1 VPATLRSLRIRN
13 LALVE
18 QLDWELA
25 AGFNVV
31 TGETGAGK
39 SIIIGALKMILG
51 ERADKSVIRTGEEQC
66 SVEAL
71 FHLQDVDRIN
81 ALLAEE
87 GVDPCEE
94 GELLIRRLLSVSG
107 ANRQFINGCQTT
119 LGFLKDVGDGL
130 VDLHG
135 PHDHQSLLSK
145 EYQLRLVDAFAGK
158 ESLFRSYPDVFG
170 RWQQTRKELDEFE
183 VETGLSNLDL
193 WRHQLTEIRGAGI
206 RVGERSELESQY
218 SVAANGRRILELTG
232 AGIALLSESE
242 NALLT
247 QLGELARLLRELEKM
262 DGKTHEFVED
272 HERATVELEELERS
286 LVSYQQRVDLDPAAL
301 QMMEERLN
309 LLERLRRKY
318 GRDEAGL
325 LEVAGELETKLSRA
339 EHRESILEELRLGA
353 DRLRQQVWSIG
364 QQLTGIR
371 HTGATELAKSIRVHL
386 QDLGFAQASFDIV
399 WETLPEPNRTG
410 FDQVEFLF
418 SPNPGEPLRPLRAIA
433 SSGEI
438 SRVMLAIK
446 TALAQQD
453 LIGLL
458 VFDEIDANVG
468 GEIASSVGKKM
479 QTLGENRQVVAIT
492 HMPQV
497 AAGARTHFFVNKKVI
512 DGRTRTS
519 LQEVRG
525 DERLHELARMLG
537 GRTSSALEHART
549 LLRGAEIT
557 AP

>member
-1 VPATLRSLRIRN
+1 M
-13 LALVE
+13 VE

-87 GVDPCEE
+87 GVDPCED
-94 GELLIRRLLSVSG
+94 GELLIRRVLSVSG

-145 EYQLRLVDAFAGK
+145 EYQLRLVDAFAGN
-158 ESLFRSYPDVFG
+158 ESLFRTYPDVFG

-183 VETGLSNLDL
+183 AETAVSNLDL
-193 WRHQLTEIRGAGI
+193 WRHQLTEIRSAGI

-218 SVAANGRRILELTG
+218 SIAANGRRILELTG
-232 AGIALLSESE
+232 AGISLLSESE

-247 QLGELARLLRELEKM
+247 QLGELARLLRELEKI
-262 DGKTHEFVED
+262 DGQTHEFVEA

-286 LVSYQQRVDLDPAAL
+286 LVSYQQRVDLDPGAL

-309 LLERLRRKY
+309 LLERLSRKY
-318 GRDEAGL
+318 ARDEAGL
-325 LEVAGELETKLSRA
+325 LELAAELETKLSRA
-339 EHRESILEELRLGA
+339 EHRESILEKLRLDA
-353 DRLRQQVWSIG
+353 DSLKQQVWSCA
-364 QQLTGIR
+364 QQLTQVR
-371 HTGATELAKSIRVHL
+371 HAGAVELAESIRRHL

-399 WETLPEPNRTG
+399 WEILNEPNRTG

-418 SPNPGEPLRPLRAIA
+418 SPNPGEPLKPLRAIA

-468 GEIASSVGKKM
+468 GEIASAVGKKM

-497 AAGARTHFFVNKKVI
+497 AAGARTHYFVSKEVI
-512 DGRTRTS
+512 DGRTRSS
-519 LQEVRG
+519 LEEVQG

-549 LLRGAEIT
+549 LLRGSEK
-557 AP
+557 

>member
-81 ALLAEE
+81 ALLAAE
-87 GVDPCEE
+87 GVDPCED
-94 GELLIRRLLSVSG
+94 GELLIRRVLSVSG
-107 ANRQFINGCQTT
+107 TNRQFINGCQTT

-145 EYQLRLVDAFAGK
+145 EYQLRLVDAFAGN

-183 VETGLSNLDL
+183 AETVGSNLDL

-206 RVGERSELESQY
+206 RVDERAELESQY
-218 SVAANGRRILELTG
+218 SIAANGRRILELTG

-247 QLGELARLLRELEKM
+247 QLGELARLLRELEKI
-262 DGKTHEFVED
+262 DGQTHEFVED

-309 LLERLRRKY
+309 LLERLSRKY
-318 GRDEAGL
+318 GRDEGGL
-325 LEVAGELETKLSRA
+325 LELTGELETKLSRA
-339 EHRESILEELRLGA
+339 EHRESTLEKLRLDA
-353 DRLRQQVWSIG
+353 DTLQQQVRSIAK
-364 QQLTGIR
+364 QLTRIR
-371 HTGATELAKSIRVHL
+371 HTGAVELAESIRRHL

-399 WETLPEPNRTG
+399 WETLSEPNRTG

-418 SPNPGEPLRPLRAIA
+418 SPNPGEPLKPLRAIA

-468 GEIASSVGKKM
+468 GEIASAVGKKM

-497 AAGARTHFFVNKKVI
+497 AAGARTHFFVSKEVI

-519 LQEVRG
+519 LQEVQG
-525 DERLHELARMLG
+525 DDRLHELARMLG

-549 LLRGAEIT
+549 LLRTGREK
-557 AP
+557 

>member
-1 VPATLRSLRIRN
+1 MPATLRSLRIRN

-81 ALLAEE
+81 ALLAAE
-87 GVDPCEE
+87 GVDPCED
-94 GELLIRRLLSVSG
+94 GELLIRRVLSVSG
-107 ANRQFINGCQTT
+107 TNRQFINGCQTT

-145 EYQLRLVDAFAGK
+145 EYQLRLVDAFAGN

-183 VETGLSNLDL
+183 AETAGSNLDL
-193 WRHQLTEIRGAGI
+193 WRHQLIEIRGAGI
-206 RVGERSELESQY
+206 RVGERAELESQY
-218 SVAANGRRILELTG
+218 SIAANGRRILELTG

-247 QLGELARLLRELEKM
+247 QLGELARLLRELEKI
-262 DGKTHEFVED
+262 DGQTHEFVED

-309 LLERLRRKY
+309 LLERLSRKY
-318 GRDEAGL
+318 GRDEGGL
-325 LEVAGELETKLSRA
+325 LELTGELETKLSRA
-339 EHRESILEELRLGA
+339 EHRESTLEKLRLDA
-353 DRLRQQVWSIG
+353 DTLQQQVRSIAK
-364 QQLTGIR
+364 QLTRIR
-371 HTGATELAKSIRVHL
+371 HTGAVELAESIRRHL

-399 WETLPEPNRTG
+399 WETLSEPNRTG

-418 SPNPGEPLRPLRAIA
+418 SPNPGEPLKPLRAIA

-468 GEIASSVGKKM
+468 GEIASAVGKKM

-497 AAGARTHFFVNKKVI
+497 AAGARTHFFVSKEVI

-519 LQEVRG
+519 LQEVQG

-549 LLRGAEIT
+549 LLRTGREK
-557 AP
+557 

>member
-1 VPATLRSLRIRN
+1 

-25 AGFNVV
+25 DGFNVV

-51 ERADKSVIRTGEEQC
+51 ERADKSIIRTGEEQC

-71 FHLQDVDRIN
+71 FKLQDIDRIN
-81 ALLAEE
+81 ALLADQ
-87 GVDPCEE
+87 GVDPCED
-94 GELLIRRLLSVSG
+94 GELLIRRVLTLSG

-119 LGFLKDVGDGL
+119 LGSLKEVGDGL

-145 EYQLRLVDAFAGK
+145 EYQLRLVDAFAGN
-158 ESLFRSYPDVFG
+158 EDLIRSYPDAFEN
-170 RWQQTRKELDEFE
+170 WQQTRKELEEFE
-183 VETGLSNLDL
+183 AETALSNLDL
-193 WRHQLTEIRGAGI
+193 WRHQVTEIRGAEI
-206 RVGERSELESQY
+206 RVGERAELESQY

-232 AGIALLSESE
+232 ASVALLSESE
-242 NALLT
+242 TALLT
-247 QLGELARLLRELEKM
+247 QLGELARLLRELEKI
-262 DGKTHEFVED
+262 DVQTRQFVED

-286 LVSYQQRVDLDPAAL
+286 LISYQQRVDLDPAAL

-309 LLERLRRKY
+309 LLERLSRKY

-325 LEVAGELETKLSRA
+325 LEVASELETKLGRV
-339 EHRESILEELRLGA
+339 EHRESILEKLRVDA
-353 DRLRQQVWSIG
+353 DSFRQKVWSIG
-364 QQLTGIR
+364 QKLTRIR
-371 HTGATELAKSIRVHL
+371 HSGGVELAKSIRDHL

-399 WETLPEPNRTG
+399 WEPLTEPNRTG

-418 SPNPGEPLRPLRAIA
+418 SPNPGEPLKPLRAIA

-468 GEIASSVGKKM
+468 GEIAASVGKKM

-497 AAGARTHFFVNKKVI
+497 AAGARTHFFVSKEVV

-525 DERLHELARMLG
+525 EERLQELARMLG

-549 LLRGAEIT
+549 LLRG
-557 AP
+557 PGKG

>member
-1 VPATLRSLRIRN
+1 
-13 LALVE
+13 VE

-39 SIIIGALKMILG
+39 SIIIGGLKMILG

-71 FHLQDVDRIN
+71 FHLEDVDRIN
-81 ALLAEE
+81 TLLADE
-87 GVDPCEE
+87 GVDPCED
-94 GELLIRRLLSVSG
+94 GELLIRRVLSVSG
-107 ANRQFINGCQTT
+107 TNRQFINGCQTT

-145 EYQLRLVDAFAGK
+145 EYQLRLVDAFAGN
-158 ESLFRSYPDVFG
+158 ETLFRSYPDVFG

-183 VETGLSNLDL
+183 AETVGSNLDL
-193 WRHQLTEIRGAGI
+193 RRHQLTEIRSAGI

-247 QLGELARLLRELEKM
+247 QLGELARLLRELEKI
-262 DGKTHEFVED
+262 DGQTHEFVED

-286 LVSYQQRVDLDPAAL
+286 LVSYQQRVDLDPGAL

-309 LLERLRRKY
+309 LLERLSRKY

-325 LEVAGELETKLSRA
+325 LELAAELETKLGRA
-339 EHRESILEELRLGA
+339 EHRESILEKLRLDA
-353 DRLRQQVWSIG
+353 ESLKQQVWSVA
-364 QQLTGIR
+364 QQLTRIR
-371 HTGATELAKSIRVHL
+371 HAGAVELAESIRSHL

-399 WETLPEPNRTG
+399 WENLNEPNRTG

-418 SPNPGEPLRPLRAIA
+418 SPNPGEPLKPLRAIA

-468 GEIASSVGKKM
+468 GEIASAVGKKM
-479 QTLGENRQVVAIT
+479 QTLGKNRQVVAIT

-497 AAGARTHFFVNKKVI
+497 AAGARTHFFVSKEVI

-519 LQEVRG
+519 LQEVQG
-525 DERLHELARMLG
+525 DVRLHELARMLG

-549 LLRGAEIT
+549 LLRGGSET
-557 AP
+557 

>member
-1 VPATLRSLRIRN
+1 M
-13 LALVE
+13 E
-18 QLDWELA
+18 QLEWELA

-39 SIIIGALKMILG
+39 SIIIGALKMVLG

-71 FHLQDVDRIN
+71 FQLEDADRIN
-81 ALLAEE
+81 ALLTEQ
-87 GVDPCEE
+87 GVDPCED
-94 GELLIRRLLSVSG
+94 GELLIRRVVAVSG

-145 EYQLRLVDAFAGK
+145 EYQLRLVDAFGGH
-158 ESLFRSYPDVFG
+158 ENVFRSYPDTFG

-183 VETGLSNLDL
+183 AETALSNLDL
-193 WRHQLTEIRGAGI
+193 WRHQVSEIRGAGI
-206 RVGERSELESQY
+206 RIGERAELEAQY

-232 AGIALLSESE
+232 AGLGLLSESE
-242 NALLT
+242 SALLT
-247 QLGELARLLRELEKM
+247 QLGELARLLRELEKI
-262 DGKTHEFVED
+262 DGHAHEFVEA

-286 LVSYQQRVDLDPAAL
+286 LVSYQQRVDLDPGAL

-309 LLERLRRKY
+309 LLERLERKY

-325 LEVAGELETKLSRA
+325 LELAEELETKLSRA
-339 EHRESILEELRLGA
+339 EHRESILDKLRLEVDA
-353 DRLRQQVWSIG
+353 LRQKVWSIG
-364 QQLTGIR
+364 DQLTRIR
-371 HTGATELAKSIRVHL
+371 HASSAQLAKSIRAHL

-399 WETLPEPNRTG
+399 WEIAAEPNRTG

-418 SPNPGEPLRPLRAIA
+418 SPNPGEPLKPLRAIA

-468 GEIASSVGKKM
+468 GEIAAAVGKKM

-497 AAGARTHFFVNKKVI
+497 AAGARTHFFVSKEVT

-525 DERLHELARMLG
+525 DERLQELARMLG
-537 GRTSSALEHART
+537 GRTASALEHART
-549 LLRGAEIT
+549 LLRGQG
-557 AP
+557 

>member
-51 ERADKSVIRTGEEQC
+51 ERADKSVIRTGEDQC

-71 FHLQDVDRIN
+71 FHLQDADRIN
-81 ALLAEE
+81 ALLAEQ

-94 GELLIRRLLSVSG
+94 RELLIRRVLSVG
-107 ANRQFINGCQTT
+107 GTNRQFINGCQTT

-145 EYQLRLVDAFAGK
+145 EYQLRLVDAFAGNGD
-158 ESLFRSYPDVFG
+158 LFRSYSDVFG
-170 RWQQTRKELDEFE
+170 RWQQTRRDLDEFE
-183 VETGLSNLDL
+183 AETALSNLDL
-193 WRHQLTEIRGAGI
+193 WRHQLAEIQGAGI
-206 RVGERSELESQY
+206 RVGERAELESQY
-218 SVAANGRRILELTG
+218 SIAANGRRILELTG

-247 QLGELARLLRELEKM
+247 QLGELARFLRELEKI
-262 DGKTHEFVED
+262 DGQTHEFVED

-309 LLERLRRKY
+309 LLERLSRKY

-325 LEVAGELETKLSRA
+325 LELAGELETKLSRV
-339 EHRESILEELRLGA
+339 EHRESTLEKLRLDVA
-353 DRLRQQVWSIG
+353 SLQKEAWSIA
-364 QQLTGIR
+364 QQLTRIR
-371 HTGATELAKSIRVHL
+371 HAGGTELGQSIRAHL
-386 QDLGFAQASFDIV
+386 EDLGFAQASFDIV
-399 WETLPEPNRTG
+399 WETLATPNRTG

-418 SPNPGEPLRPLRAIA
+418 SPNPGEPLKPLRAIA

-468 GEIASSVGKKM
+468 GEIAAAVGKKM

-497 AAGARTHFFVNKKVI
+497 AAGAGTHFFVSKEVI

-519 LQEVRG
+519 LEEVRG
-525 DERLHELARMLG
+525 EERLHELARMLG
-537 GRTSSALEHART
+537 GRSSSALEHART
-549 LLRGAEIT
+549 LLRGA
-557 AP
+557 

>member
-25 AGFNVV
+25 TGFNVV

-39 SIIIGALKMILG
+39 SIIIGGLKMILG

-87 GVDPCEE
+87 GVDPCED
-94 GELLIRRLLSVSG
+94 GQLLIRRVLSVSG
-107 ANRQFINGCQTT
+107 TNRQFINGCQTT

-145 EYQLRLVDAFAGK
+145 EYQLRLVDAFAGN
-158 ESLFRSYPDVFG
+158 ENLFLSYPDVFG

-183 VETGLSNLDL
+183 TETGLSNLDL
-193 WRHQLTEIRGAGI
+193 WRHQLTEICGAGI

-247 QLGELARLLRELEKM
+247 QLGELARLLRELEKI

-301 QMMEERLN
+301 QIMEERLN
-309 LLERLRRKY
+309 VLERLSRKY
-318 GRDEAGL
+318 GRDEAAL
-325 LEVAGELETKLSRA
+325 LELAGELETKLSRA
-339 EHRESILEELRLGA
+339 EHRESILEELRLDA

-371 HTGATELAKSIRVHL
+371 HTGATELAKTIREHL

-399 WETLPEPNRTG
+399 WETLSEPNRTG

-418 SPNPGEPLRPLRAIA
+418 SPNPGEPLKPLRAIA

-468 GEIASSVGKKM
+468 GEIASAVGKKM

-497 AAGARTHFFVNKKVI
+497 AAGAPTHFFVNKEVI

-525 DERLHELARMLG
+525 DQRLHELARMLG

-549 LLRGAEIT
+549 LLRGGEK
-557 AP
+557 

>member
-1 VPATLRSLRIRN
+1 MPATLRSLRIRN

-51 ERADKSVIRTGEEQC
+51 ERADKSIIRTGEEQC

-71 FHLQDVDRIN
+71 FHLQDIDRIN

-87 GVDPCEE
+87 GVDGCED
-94 GELLIRRLLSVSG
+94 GELLIRRVLSISG
-107 ANRQFINGCQTT
+107 TNRQFINGCQTT

-145 EYQLRLVDAFAGK
+145 EYQLRLVDAFAGN
-158 ESLFRSYPDVFG
+158 EDLFRSYPDVFG

-183 VETGLSNLDL
+183 AETALSNIDL

-206 RVGERSELESQY
+206 RLGERSELESQY

-247 QLGELARLLRELEKM
+247 QLGELARLLRELEKI

-309 LLERLRRKY
+309 LLERLDRKY

-325 LEVAGELETKLSRA
+325 LELAGELETKLSRA
-339 EHRESILEELRLGA
+339 EHRESILEELRRDADKLG
-353 DRLRQQVWSIG
+353 QQVSSIG
-364 QQLTGIR
+364 HQLTGIR
-371 HTGATELAKSIRVHL
+371 HTGATKLAKSIRGHL

-418 SPNPGEPLRPLRAIA
+418 SPNPGEPLKPLRAIA

-468 GEIASSVGKKM
+468 GEIASAVGKKM

-497 AAGARTHFFVNKKVI
+497 AAGARTHFFVTKEVI

-525 DERLHELARMLG
+525 DQRLHELARMLG

-549 LLRGAEIT
+549 LLRGGEK
-557 AP
+557 

>member
-1 VPATLRSLRIRN
+1 M
-13 LALVE
+13 E

-66 SVEAL
+66 SVEAV
-71 FHLQDVDRIN
+71 FHVEDVDRIN
-81 ALLAEE
+81 ALLGEE
-87 GVDPCEE
+87 GVDPCED
-94 GELLIRRLLSVSG
+94 GELLIRRVLSVSG
-107 ANRQFINGCQTT
+107 TNRQFINGCQTT

-145 EYQLRLVDAFAGK
+145 EYQLRLVDAFAGH
-158 ESLFRSYPDVFG
+158 ENLFRSYPDVFG

-183 VETGLSNLDL
+183 AETAVSNLDL
-193 WRHQLTEIRGAGI
+193 WRHQLTEIRSASI

-247 QLGELARLLRELEKM
+247 QLGELARLLRELEKI
-262 DGKTHEFVED
+262 DGQTHEFVED

-286 LVSYQQRVDLDPAAL
+286 LVSYQQRVDLDPGAL

-309 LLERLRRKY
+309 LLERLGRKY

-325 LEVAGELETKLSRA
+325 LELAAELETKLSRA
-339 EHRESILEELRLGA
+339 EHRESILEKLRLDA
-353 DRLRQQVWSIG
+353 ESLKQQVWSIAG
-364 QQLTGIR
+364 QLTRIR
-371 HTGATELAKSIRVHL
+371 HTGAVELAESIFRHL

-399 WETLPEPNRTG
+399 WETLNEPGRTG

-418 SPNPGEPLRPLRAIA
+418 SPNPGEPLKLLRAIA

-468 GEIASSVGKKM
+468 GEIASAVGKKM

-497 AAGARTHFFVNKKVI
+497 AAGARTHFFVSKEVI
-512 DGRTRTS
+512 DGRTRSS
-519 LQEVRG
+519 LQEVQG

-549 LLRGAEIT
+549 LLRGSEK
-557 AP
+557 

>member
-1 VPATLRSLRIRN
+1 M
-13 LALVE
+13 E

-25 AGFNVV
+25 AGFNAV

-71 FHLQDVDRIN
+71 FQLEDADRIN
-81 ALLAEE
+81 ALLTDQ
-87 GVDPCEE
+87 GVDPCED
-94 GELLIRRLLSVSG
+94 GELLIRRVLALSG

-119 LGFLKDVGDGL
+119 LGFLKEVGDGL

-145 EYQLRLVDAFAGK
+145 EYQLRLVDAFAGN
-158 ESLFRSYPDVFG
+158 ENLIASYPAIFA

-183 VETGLSNLDL
+183 AETAVSNLDL

-206 RVGERSELESQY
+206 RAGERAELEGQY
-218 SVAANGRRILELTG
+218 SIAANGRRILELTG
-232 AGIALLSESE
+232 GSIALLAESE

-247 QLGELARLLRELEKM
+247 QLGELARLLRELEKI
-262 DGKTHEFVED
+262 DGQTHDFVEA

-286 LVSYQQRVDLDPAAL
+286 LVSYQQRVDLDPGAL

-309 LLERLRRKY
+309 LLEGLTRKY
-318 GRDEAGL
+318 SRDEAGL
-325 LEVAGELETKLSRA
+325 LELADELETKLSRA
-339 EHRESILEELRLGA
+339 EHRDSILEKLRLAA
-353 DRLRQQVWSIG
+353 DNLRQQVWSIG
-364 QQLTGIR
+364 QELTQIR
-371 HTGATELAKSIRVHL
+371 QVSGAELAKSIHGHL

-418 SPNPGEPLRPLRAIA
+418 SPNPGEPLKPLRAIA

-468 GEIASSVGKKM
+468 GEIASAVGKKM
-479 QTLGENRQVVAIT
+479 QTLGKNRQIVAIT

-497 AAGARTHFFVNKKVI
+497 AAGARTHYFVSKEVA

-519 LQEVRG
+519 LQEVKG
-525 DERLHELARMLG
+525 DERLQELARMLG
-537 GRTSSALEHART
+537 GKTSSALEHART
-549 LLRGAEIT
+549 LLRSAEK
-557 AP
+557 

>member
-25 AGFNVV
+25 GGFNVV

-39 SIIIGALKMILG
+39 SIIIGGLKMILG

-71 FHLQDVDRIN
+71 FKLQDVDRIN
-81 ALLAEE
+81 ALLADQ
-87 GVDPCEE
+87 GVDPCED
-94 GELLIRRLLSVSG
+94 GELLIRRVLTLSG

-119 LGFLKDVGDGL
+119 LGSLKEVGDGL

-145 EYQLRLVDAFAGK
+145 EYQLRLVDAFAGN
-158 ESLFRSYPDVFG
+158 EDLVRSYPDAFPN
-170 RWQQTRKELDEFE
+170 WQQTRKELEEFE
-183 VETGLSNLDL
+183 AETALSNLDL
-193 WRHQLTEIRGAGI
+193 WRHQVTEIRGAGI
-206 RVGERSELESQY
+206 RVGERTELESQY
-218 SVAANGRRILELTG
+218 SVAANGRRIMELTG
-232 AGIALLSESE
+232 ASIALLSESE
-242 NALLT
+242 TALLT
-247 QLGELARLLRELEKM
+247 QLGELARLLRELEKI
-262 DGKTHEFVED
+262 DVQTRQFVED
-272 HERATVELEELERS
+272 HERASVELEELERS

-309 LLERLRRKY
+309 LLERLSRKY

-325 LEVAGELETKLSRA
+325 LELASELETKLGRV
-339 EHRESILEELRLGA
+339 EHRESILEKLRLDA
-353 DRLRQQVWSIG
+353 DSFRQKVWSIG
-364 QQLTGIR
+364 QKLTRIR
-371 HTGATELAKSIRVHL
+371 HSGGVELAKSIRGHL

-399 WETLPEPNRTG
+399 WEPLTEPNRNG

-418 SPNPGEPLRPLRAIA
+418 SPNPGEPLKPLRAIA

-468 GEIASSVGKKM
+468 GEIAASVGKKM

-497 AAGARTHFFVNKKVI
+497 AAGARTHFFVSKEVI

-525 DERLHELARMLG
+525 EERLHELARMLG

-549 LLRGAEIT
+549 LLRGAGKG
-557 AP
+557 

>member
-1 VPATLRSLRIRN
+1 MPATLRSLRIRN

-51 ERADKSVIRTGEEQC
+51 ERADKSVIRTGEDQC

-71 FHLQDVDRIN
+71 FNLQDADRIN
-81 ALLAEE
+81 ALLADE

-94 GELLIRRLLSVSG
+94 GELLIRRVLSVSG

-145 EYQLRLVDAFAGK
+145 EYQLRLVDAFAGNGD
-158 ESLFRSYPDVFG
+158 LFRSYPDVFG

-183 VETGLSNLDL
+183 AETALSNLDL
-193 WRHQLTEIRGAGI
+193 WRHQLAEIQGAGI
-206 RVGERSELESQY
+206 RAGERSELESQY
-218 SVAANGRRILELTG
+218 SIAANGRRILELTG

-247 QLGELARLLRELEKM
+247 QLGELARLLRELEKI
-262 DGKTHEFVED
+262 DGQTHEFVED

-286 LVSYQQRVDLDPAAL
+286 LVSYQQRVDLDPGAL
-301 QMMEERLN
+301 QIMEERLN
-309 LLERLRRKY
+309 LLERLSRKY
-318 GRDEAGL
+318 GRDEPGL
-325 LEVAGELETKLSRA
+325 LELAAELETKLSRT
-339 EHRESILEELRLGA
+339 EHRESILEKLRLDA
-353 DRLRQQVWSIG
+353 DNLQKKVWSVG
-364 QQLTGIR
+364 QQLTRVR
-371 HTGATELAKSIRVHL
+371 HAGGVELAESIRAHL

-399 WETLPEPNRTG
+399 WETLAQPNRTG

-418 SPNPGEPLRPLRAIA
+418 SPNPGEPLKPLRAIA

-468 GEIASSVGKKM
+468 GEIASAVGKKM

-497 AAGARTHFFVNKKVI
+497 AAGAGTHFFVTKEVI

-525 DERLHELARMLG
+525 DQRLQELARMLG

-549 LLRGAEIT
+549 LLRAGGEK
-557 AP
+557 

>member
-1 VPATLRSLRIRN
+1 
-13 LALVE
+13 LVE

-81 ALLAEE
+81 VLLTEE
-87 GVDPCEE
+87 GVDPCED
-94 GELLIRRLLSVSG
+94 GELLIRRVLSVSG
-107 ANRQFINGCQTT
+107 TNRQFINGCQTT

-145 EYQLRLVDAFAGK
+145 EYQLRLVDAFAGN
-158 ESLFRSYPDVFG
+158 ENLFRTYPDAFG

-183 VETGLSNLDL
+183 AETAGSNLDL

-206 RVGERSELESQY
+206 RVGERAELESQY
-218 SVAANGRRILELTG
+218 SIAANGRRILELTG

-247 QLGELARLLRELEKM
+247 QLGELARLLRELEKI
-262 DGKTHEFVED
+262 DGQTHDFVED

-309 LLERLRRKY
+309 LLERLSRKY

-325 LEVAGELETKLSRA
+325 LELNSELETKLSRS
-339 EHRESILEELRLGA
+339 EHRESTLEKLRLDA
-353 DRLRQQVWSIG
+353 DNLQKQVRSIG
-364 QQLTGIR
+364 KQLTRIR
-371 HTGATELAKSIRVHL
+371 HTGAVELAESIRRHL

-399 WETLPEPNRTG
+399 WETLSEPNRTG

-418 SPNPGEPLRPLRAIA
+418 SPNPGEPLKPLRAIA

-468 GEIASSVGKKM
+468 GEIASAVGKKM

-497 AAGARTHFFVNKKVI
+497 AAGARTHFFVSKEVI

-519 LQEVRG
+519 LQKVQG

-549 LLRGAEIT
+549 LLRGA
-557 AP
+557 

>member
-1 VPATLRSLRIRN
+1 
-13 LALVE
+13 
-18 QLDWELA
+18 
-25 AGFNVV
+25 
-31 TGETGAGK
+31 
-39 SIIIGALKMILG
+39 M
-51 ERADKSVIRTGEEQC
+51 
-66 SVEAL
+66 EAL

-81 ALLAEE
+81 TLLAEE
-87 GVDPCEE
+87 GVDPCED
-94 GELLIRRLLSVSG
+94 GELLIRRVLSVSG
-107 ANRQFINGCQTT
+107 TNRQFINGCQTT

-145 EYQLRLVDAFAGK
+145 EYQLRLVDAFAGN
-158 ESLFRSYPDVFG
+158 ENLFRSYPDVFG

-183 VETGLSNLDL
+183 AETALSNLDL
-193 WRHQLTEIRGAGI
+193 WRHQLTEISSAGV
-206 RVGERSELESQY
+206 RVGERTELESQY

-232 AGIALLSESE
+232 GGIALLSESE

-247 QLGELARLLRELEKM
+247 QLGELARLLRELEKI
-262 DGKTHEFVED
+262 DGQTHEFVED
-272 HERATVELEELERS
+272 HQRATVELEELERS
-286 LVSYQQRVDLDPAAL
+286 LVSYQQRVDLDPGAL

-309 LLERLRRKY
+309 LLERLSRKY

-325 LEVAGELETKLSRA
+325 LELAAELETKLSRA
-339 EHRESILEELRLGA
+339 EHRESILEKLRLDA
-353 DRLRQQVWSIG
+353 QSLQQKVWSLA
-364 QQLTGIR
+364 QQLTRIR
-371 HTGATELAKSIRVHL
+371 HAGAVELAASIRAHL

-399 WETLPEPNRTG
+399 WETLSEPNRTG

-418 SPNPGEPLRPLRAIA
+418 SPNPGEPLKPLRAIA

-458 VFDEIDANVG
+458 VFDAIDANVG
-468 GEIASSVGKKM
+468 GEIASAVGKKM
-479 QTLGENRQVVAIT
+479 QTLGGNRQVVAIT

-497 AAGARTHFFVNKKVI
+497 AAGARTHFFVSKEVI

-519 LQEVRG
+519 LQEVQG

-549 LLRGAEIT
+549 LLRGA
-557 AP
+557 

>member
-51 ERADKSVIRTGEEQC
+51 ERADKSVIRTGEDQC

-71 FHLQDVDRIN
+71 FHLQDAERIN
-81 ALLAEE
+81 ALLADE
-87 GVDPCEE
+87 GVDRCED
-94 GELLIRRLLSVSG
+94 GELLIRRVLSVSG
-107 ANRQFINGCQTT
+107 VNRQFINGCQTT

-145 EYQLRLVDAFAGK
+145 EYQLRLVDAFAGNGD
-158 ESLFRSYPDVFG
+158 LFRSYPEVFG

-183 VETGLSNLDL
+183 AETALGNLDL
-193 WRHQLTEIRGAGI
+193 WRHQLTEIQGAGI

-218 SVAANGRRILELTG
+218 SIAANGRRILELTG

-247 QLGELARLLRELEKM
+247 QLGELARLLRELEKI
-262 DGKTHEFVED
+262 DGQTREFVED

-286 LVSYQQRVDLDPAAL
+286 LVSYQQRVDLDPGAL

-309 LLERLRRKY
+309 LLERLSRKY
-318 GRDEAGL
+318 GRDEPGL
-325 LEVAGELETKLSRA
+325 LELAGELETKLSRA
-339 EHRESILEELRLGA
+339 EHRESILEKLRLDA
-353 DRLRQQVWSIG
+353 DSLQKEVWSIA
-364 QQLTGIR
+364 QQLTRVR
-371 HTGATELAKSIRVHL
+371 HRGGAELAESIRGHL
-386 QDLGFAQASFDIV
+386 QDLGFAQASFDIA
-399 WETLPEPNRTG
+399 WDTLAEPNRTG

-418 SPNPGEPLRPLRAIA
+418 SPNPGEPLKPLRAIA

-468 GEIASSVGKKM
+468 GEIASAVGKKM

-497 AAGARTHFFVNKKVI
+497 AAGASTHFFVSKEVI

-519 LQEVRG
+519 LQEVR
-525 DERLHELARMLG
+525 DEERLHELARMLG

-549 LLRGAEIT
+549 LLRAGER
-557 AP
+557 

>member
-1 VPATLRSLRIRN
+1 

-18 QLDWELA
+18 QLEWELA
-25 AGFNVV
+25 GGFNVV

-39 SIIIGALKMILG
+39 SIIIGALQMILG

-87 GVDPCEE
+87 GVDPCEG
-94 GELLIRRLLSVSG
+94 GELLIRRVLTVSG

-145 EYQLRLVDAFAGK
+145 EYQLRLVDAFAGN
-158 ESLFRSYPDVFG
+158 ENLFRSYPDVFG
-170 RWQQTRKELDEFE
+170 RWQQTRKEVDEFE
-183 VETGLSNLDL
+183 AETALSNLDL
-193 WRHQLTEIRGAGI
+193 WRHQATEIRGAGI

-218 SVAANGRRILELTG
+218 SVAANGRRILELTS
-232 AGIALLSESE
+232 ACISLLSESE

-247 QLGELARLLRELEKM
+247 QLGELARILRELEKI
-262 DGKTHEFVED
+262 DRQTHEFVEG

-286 LVSYQQRVDLDPAAL
+286 LVSYQQRVDLDPGAL
-301 QMMEERLN
+301 QVMEERLN
-309 LLERLRRKY
+309 LLERLSRKY
-318 GRDEAGL
+318 GRDEAGF
-325 LEVAGELETKLSRA
+325 LELADELETKLSRA
-339 EHRESILEELRLGA
+339 EHRESTLGKLRPAA
-353 DRLRQQVWSIG
+353 DSFRQQVWSIG
-364 QQLTGIR
+364 QQLTRIR
-371 HTGATELAKSIRVHL
+371 HAGGMELAASIRGHL
-386 QDLGFAQASFDIV
+386 QDLGFAQARFDIV
-399 WETLPEPNRTG
+399 WETLAEPTRTG

-418 SPNPGEPLRPLRAIA
+418 SPNPGEPLKPLRAIA

-468 GEIASSVGKKM
+468 GEIACAVGKKM

-497 AAGARTHFFVNKKVI
+497 AAGARTHFFVSKEVI
-512 DGRTRTS
+512 EGRTRTA

-525 DERLHELARMLG
+525 DQRLHELARMLG

-549 LLRGAEIT
+549 LLRAGSARLT
-557 AP
+557 T

>member
-1 VPATLRSLRIRN
+1 MPATLRSLRIRN

-51 ERADKSVIRTGEEQC
+51 ERADKSIIRTGEEQC

-71 FHLQDVDRIN
+71 FHLEDADRIN
-81 ALLAEE
+81 ALLTDQ
-87 GVDPCEE
+87 GVDPCED
-94 GELLIRRLLSVSG
+94 GELLIRRVLALSG

-145 EYQLRLVDAFAGK
+145 EYQLRLVDACAGN
-158 ESLFRSYPDVFG
+158 ENLIGSYPDLFA
-170 RWQQTRKELDEFE
+170 RWQQIRKELDEFE
-183 VETGLSNLDL
+183 AETALSNLDL
-193 WRHQLTEIRGAGI
+193 WRHQVSEIGGAGI
-206 RVGERSELESQY
+206 RVGERAELEGQY
-218 SVAANGRRILELTG
+218 SIAANGRRILELTG
-232 AGIALLSESE
+232 GCIALLSESE

-247 QLGELARLLRELEKM
+247 QLGELARLLRELEKI
-262 DGKTHEFVED
+262 DAQTRDFVEA

-286 LVSYQQRVDLDPAAL
+286 LVSYQQRVDLDPGAL

-309 LLERLRRKY
+309 LLERLTRKY
-318 GRDEAGL
+318 SRDEAGL
-325 LEVAGELETKLSRA
+325 LELADELETKLSRS
-339 EHRESILEELRLGA
+339 EHRESILEKLRLDA
-353 DRLRQQVWSIG
+353 DNLRQQVWSIG
-364 QQLTGIR
+364 QQLTQFR
-371 HTGATELAKSIRVHL
+371 QVSGAELAKSIRNHL

-399 WETLPEPNRTG
+399 WDSLPEPNRTG

-418 SPNPGEPLRPLRAIA
+418 SPNPGEPLKPLRAIA

-446 TALAQQD
+446 TAFAQQD

-468 GEIASSVGKKM
+468 GEIASAVGKKM
-479 QTLGENRQVVAIT
+479 QTLGKNRQVVAIT

-497 AAGARTHFFVNKKVI
+497 AAGARTHYFVSKEVV

-519 LQEVRG
+519 LQEVTG

-537 GRTSSALEHART
+537 GKTSSAVEHART
-549 LLRGAEIT
+549 LLRAGGER
-557 AP
+557 

>member
-1 VPATLRSLRIRN
+1 MPATLRSLRIRN

-51 ERADKSVIRTGEEQC
+51 ERADKSIIRTGEEQC

-81 ALLAEE
+81 TLLAEE
-87 GVDPCEE
+87 GVDPCED
-94 GELLIRRLLSVSG
+94 GELLIRRVLSVSG
-107 ANRQFINGCQTT
+107 TNRQFINGCQTT

-145 EYQLRLVDAFAGK
+145 EYQLRLVDAFAGN
-158 ESLFRSYPDVFG
+158 ENLFRSYPDVFG

-183 VETGLSNLDL
+183 AETALSNLDL
-193 WRHQLTEIRGAGI
+193 WRHQLTEISSAGV
-206 RVGERSELESQY
+206 RVGERTELESQY

-232 AGIALLSESE
+232 GGIALLSESE

-247 QLGELARLLRELEKM
+247 QLGELARLLRELEKI
-262 DGKTHEFVED
+262 DGQTHEFVED
-272 HERATVELEELERS
+272 HQRATVELEELERS
-286 LVSYQQRVDLDPAAL
+286 LVSYQQRVDLDPGAL

-309 LLERLRRKY
+309 LLERLSRKY

-325 LEVAGELETKLSRA
+325 LELAAELETKLSRA
-339 EHRESILEELRLGA
+339 EHRESILEKLRLDA
-353 DRLRQQVWSIG
+353 QSLQQKVWSLA
-364 QQLTGIR
+364 QQLTRIR
-371 HTGATELAKSIRVHL
+371 HAGAVELAASIRAHL

-399 WETLPEPNRTG
+399 WETLSEPNRTG

-418 SPNPGEPLRPLRAIA
+418 SPNPGEPLKPLRAIA

-468 GEIASSVGKKM
+468 GEIASAVGKKM
-479 QTLGENRQVVAIT
+479 QTLGGNRQVVAIT

-497 AAGARTHFFVNKKVI
+497 AAGARTHFFVSKEVI

-519 LQEVRG
+519 LQEVQG

-549 LLRGAEIT
+549 LLRGA
-557 AP
+557 

>member
-1 VPATLRSLRIRN
+1 M
-13 LALVE
+13 VE

-51 ERADKSVIRTGEEQC
+51 ERADKSIIRTGEEQC

-81 ALLAEE
+81 TLLAEE
-87 GVDPCEE
+87 GVDPCED
-94 GELLIRRLLSVSG
+94 GELLIRRVLSVSG
-107 ANRQFINGCQTT
+107 TNRQFINGCQTT

-145 EYQLRLVDAFAGK
+145 EYQLRLVDAFAGN
-158 ESLFRSYPDVFG
+158 ENLFRSYPDVFG

-183 VETGLSNLDL
+183 AETALSNLDL
-193 WRHQLTEIRGAGI
+193 WRHQLTEISSAGV
-206 RVGERSELESQY
+206 RVGERTELESQY

-232 AGIALLSESE
+232 GGIALLSESE

-247 QLGELARLLRELEKM
+247 QLGELARLLRELEKI
-262 DGKTHEFVED
+262 DGQTHEFVED
-272 HERATVELEELERS
+272 HQRATVELEELERS
-286 LVSYQQRVDLDPAAL
+286 LVSYQQRVDLDPGAL

-309 LLERLRRKY
+309 LLERLSRKY

-325 LEVAGELETKLSRA
+325 LELAAELETKLSRA
-339 EHRESILEELRLGA
+339 EHRESILEKLRLDA
-353 DRLRQQVWSIG
+353 QSLQQKVWSLA
-364 QQLTGIR
+364 QQLTRIR
-371 HTGATELAKSIRVHL
+371 HAGAVELAASIRAHL

-399 WETLPEPNRTG
+399 WETLSEPNRTG

-418 SPNPGEPLRPLRAIA
+418 SPNPGEPLKPLRAIA

-468 GEIASSVGKKM
+468 GEIASAVGKKM
-479 QTLGENRQVVAIT
+479 QTLGGNRQVVAIT

-497 AAGARTHFFVNKKVI
+497 AAGARTHFFVSKEVI

-519 LQEVRG
+519 LQEVQG

-549 LLRGAEIT
+549 LLRGA
-557 AP
+557 

>member
-1 VPATLRSLRIRN
+1 MPATLRSLRIRN

-51 ERADKSVIRTGEEQC
+51 ERADKSVIRTGEDQC

-71 FHLQDVDRIN
+71 FNLQDADRIN
-81 ALLAEE
+81 ALLADE

-94 GELLIRRLLSVSG
+94 GELLIRRVLSVSG

-145 EYQLRLVDAFAGK
+145 EYQLRLVDAFAGNGD
-158 ESLFRSYPDVFG
+158 LFRSYPDVFG
-170 RWQQTRKELDEFE
+170 RWQQTRKELHEFE
-183 VETGLSNLDL
+183 AETALSNLDL
-193 WRHQLTEIRGAGI
+193 WRHQLAEIQGAGI
-206 RVGERSELESQY
+206 RAGERSELESQY
-218 SVAANGRRILELTG
+218 SIAANGRRILELTG
-232 AGIALLSESE
+232 AGVALLSESE

-247 QLGELARLLRELEKM
+247 QLGELARLLRELEKI
-262 DGKTHEFVED
+262 DGQTHEFVED

-286 LVSYQQRVDLDPAAL
+286 LVSYQQRVDLDPGAL

-309 LLERLRRKY
+309 LLERLSRKY
-318 GRDEAGL
+318 GRDEPGL
-325 LEVAGELETKLSRA
+325 LELAAELEAKLSRT
-339 EHRESILEELRLGA
+339 EHRESILEKLRLDA
-353 DRLRQQVWSIG
+353 DNLQKKAWSIA
-364 QQLTGIR
+364 QQLTRVR
-371 HTGATELAKSIRVHL
+371 HAGGVELAESIRAHL

-399 WETLPEPNRTG
+399 WETLAQPNRTG

-418 SPNPGEPLRPLRAIA
+418 SPNPGEPLKPLRAIA

-468 GEIASSVGKKM
+468 GEIASAVGKKM

-497 AAGARTHFFVNKKVI
+497 AAGAGTHFFVTKEVI

-525 DERLHELARMLG
+525 DQRLQELARMLG

-549 LLRGAEIT
+549 LLRAGGEK
-557 AP
+557 

>member
-1 VPATLRSLRIRN
+1 
-13 LALVE
+13 VE

-25 AGFNVV
+25 AGFNAV

-51 ERADKSVIRTGEEQC
+51 ERADKSVVRTGEEQC

-71 FHLQDVDRIN
+71 FQLEDADRIN
-81 ALLAEE
+81 ALLTDQ
-87 GVDPCEE
+87 GVDPCED
-94 GELLIRRLLSVSG
+94 GELLIRRVLALSG

-119 LGFLKDVGDGL
+119 LGFLKEVGDGL

-145 EYQLRLVDAFAGK
+145 EYQLRLVDAFAGN
-158 ESLFRSYPDVFG
+158 ENLIASYPAIFA

-183 VETGLSNLDL
+183 AETAVSNLDL
-193 WRHQLTEIRGAGI
+193 CRHQLTEIRGAGI
-206 RVGERSELESQY
+206 HAGERAELEGQY
-218 SVAANGRRILELTG
+218 SIAANGRRILELTG
-232 AGIALLSESE
+232 GSIALLSESE

-247 QLGELARLLRELEKM
+247 QLGELARLLRELEKI
-262 DGKTHEFVED
+262 DGQTHDFVEA

-286 LVSYQQRVDLDPAAL
+286 LVSYQQRVDLDPGAL

-309 LLERLRRKY
+309 LLEGLTRKY
-318 GRDEAGL
+318 SRDEAGL
-325 LEVAGELETKLSRA
+325 LELADELETKLSRA
-339 EHRESILEELRLGA
+339 EHRDSILEKLRLAA
-353 DRLRQQVWSIG
+353 DNLRQQVWSIG
-364 QQLTGIR
+364 QELTQIR
-371 HTGATELAKSIRVHL
+371 QVSGAELAKSIHGHL

-418 SPNPGEPLRPLRAIA
+418 SPNPGEPLKPLRAIA

-468 GEIASSVGKKM
+468 GEIASAVGKKM
-479 QTLGENRQVVAIT
+479 QTLGKNRQIVAIT

-497 AAGARTHFFVNKKVI
+497 AAGARTHYFVSKEVA

-519 LQEVRG
+519 LQEVKG

-537 GRTSSALEHART
+537 GKTSSALEHART
-549 LLRGAEIT
+549 LLRSAEK
-557 AP
+557 

>member
-71 FHLQDVDRIN
+71 FHLQDVERIN
-81 ALLAEE
+81 VLLSEE
-87 GVDPCEE
+87 GVDPCED
-94 GELLIRRLLSVSG
+94 GELLIRRVLSVSG
-107 ANRQFINGCQTT
+107 TNRQFINGCQTT

-145 EYQLRLVDAFAGK
+145 EYQLRLVDAFAGN
-158 ESLFRSYPDVFG
+158 ENLFRTYPDAFG

-183 VETGLSNLDL
+183 AETAGSNLDL
-193 WRHQLTEIRGAGI
+193 LRHQLTEIRGAGI
-206 RVGERSELESQY
+206 RVGERAELESQY
-218 SVAANGRRILELTG
+218 SIAANGRRILELTG

-247 QLGELARLLRELEKM
+247 QLGELARLLRELEKI
-262 DGKTHEFVED
+262 DGQTHEFVED

-309 LLERLRRKY
+309 LLERLSRKY

-325 LEVAGELETKLSRA
+325 LELNSELETKLSRS
-339 EHRESILEELRLGA
+339 EHRESTLEKLRLDA
-353 DRLRQQVWSIG
+353 DKLQQQVRSIG
-364 QQLTGIR
+364 KQLTRVR
-371 HTGATELAKSIRVHL
+371 HTGAVELGESIRRHL

-399 WETLPEPNRTG
+399 WETLSEPNRTG

-418 SPNPGEPLRPLRAIA
+418 SPNPGEPLKPLRAIA

-468 GEIASSVGKKM
+468 GEIASAVGKKM

-497 AAGARTHFFVNKKVI
+497 AAGARTHFFVSKEVI

-519 LQEVRG
+519 LQKVQG

-549 LLRGAEIT
+549 LLRGR
-557 AP
+557 

>member
-25 AGFNVV
+25 TGFNVV

-39 SIIIGALKMILG
+39 SIIIGGLKMILG

-87 GVDPCEE
+87 GVDPCED
-94 GELLIRRLLSVSG
+94 GQLLIRRVLSVSG
-107 ANRQFINGCQTT
+107 TNRQFINGCQTT

-145 EYQLRLVDAFAGK
+145 EYQLRLVDAFAGN
-158 ESLFRSYPDVFG
+158 ENLFLSYPDVFG

-183 VETGLSNLDL
+183 TETGLSNLDL
-193 WRHQLTEIRGAGI
+193 WRHQLTEICGAGI
-206 RVGERSELESQY
+206 RVGERPELESQY

-247 QLGELARLLRELEKM
+247 QLGELARLLRELEKI

-301 QMMEERLN
+301 QIMEERLN
-309 LLERLRRKY
+309 VLERLSRKY
-318 GRDEAGL
+318 GRDEAAL
-325 LEVAGELETKLSRA
+325 LELAGELETKLSRA
-339 EHRESILEELRLGA
+339 EHRESILEELRLDA

-371 HTGATELAKSIRVHL
+371 HTGATELAKTIREHL

-399 WETLPEPNRTG
+399 WETLSEPNRTG

-418 SPNPGEPLRPLRAIA
+418 SPNPGEPLKPLRAIA

-468 GEIASSVGKKM
+468 GEIASAVGKKM

-497 AAGARTHFFVNKKVI
+497 AAGAPTHFFVNKEVI

-525 DERLHELARMLG
+525 DQRLHELARMLG

-549 LLRGAEIT
+549 LLRGGEK
-557 AP
+557 

>member
-1 VPATLRSLRIRN
+1 MPATLRSLRIRN

-39 SIIIGALKMILG
+39 SIIIGALKMMLG

-81 ALLAEE
+81 ALLAAE
-87 GVDPCEE
+87 GVDPCED
-94 GELLIRRLLSVSG
+94 GELLIRRVLSVSG
-107 ANRQFINGCQTT
+107 TNRQFINGCQTT

-145 EYQLRLVDAFAGK
+145 EYQLRLVDAFAGN
-158 ESLFRSYPDVFG
+158 ENLFRSYPDVFG

-183 VETGLSNLDL
+183 AETAGSSLDL
-193 WRHQLTEIRGAGI
+193 WRHQLTEIHGAVI
-206 RVGERSELESQY
+206 RVGERVELESQY
-218 SVAANGRRILELTG
+218 SIAANGRRILELTG

-247 QLGELARLLRELEKM
+247 QLGELARLLRELEKI
-262 DGKTHEFVED
+262 DGQTHEFVED

-286 LVSYQQRVDLDPAAL
+286 LVSYQQRVDLDPTAL

-309 LLERLRRKY
+309 LLERLSRKY

-325 LEVAGELETKLSRA
+325 LELTGELETKLDRA
-339 EHRESILEELRLGA
+339 EHRESTLEKLRLDA
-353 DRLRQQVWSIG
+353 DTLQQQVRSIA
-364 QQLTGIR
+364 QQLTRVR
-371 HTGATELAKSIRVHL
+371 HTGAVELAESIRRHL

-399 WETLPEPNRTG
+399 WETLSEPNRTG

-418 SPNPGEPLRPLRAIA
+418 SPNPGEPLKPLRAIA

-468 GEIASSVGKKM
+468 GEIASAVGKKM

-497 AAGARTHFFVNKKVI
+497 AAGARTHFFVSKEVI

-519 LQEVRG
+519 LQEVQG

-549 LLRGAEIT
+549 LLRTGSER
-557 AP
+557 

>member
-18 QLDWELA
+18 QLDWELSS
-25 AGFNVV
+25 GFNVV

-71 FHLQDVDRIN
+71 FKLQDIDRIN
-81 ALLAEE
+81 ALLSDQ
-87 GVDPCEE
+87 GVDPCED
-94 GELLIRRLLSVSG
+94 GELLIRRVLTLSG

-119 LGFLKDVGDGL
+119 LGSLKEVGDGL

-145 EYQLRLVDAFAGK
+145 EYQLRLVDAFAGN
-158 ESLFRSYPDVFG
+158 EELVRSYPDAFEN
-170 RWQQTRKELDEFE
+170 WQQTRKELEEFE
-183 VETGLSNLDL
+183 AETALSNLDL
-193 WRHQLTEIRGAGI
+193 WRHQVTEIRSAGI
-206 RVGERSELESQY
+206 RVGERAELESQY

-232 AGIALLSESE
+232 ASIALLSESE
-242 NALLT
+242 TALLT
-247 QLGELARLLRELEKM
+247 QLGELARLLRELEKI
-262 DGKTHEFVED
+262 DVQTRQFVED

-309 LLERLRRKY
+309 LLERLSRKY

-325 LEVAGELETKLSRA
+325 LEVAGELETKLGRV
-339 EHRESILEELRLGA
+339 EHRESILEKLRVDA
-353 DRLRQQVWSIG
+353 DRFRQKVWSIG
-364 QQLTGIR
+364 QNLTRIR
-371 HTGATELAKSIRVHL
+371 HSGAVELAKSIRDHL

-399 WETLPEPNRTG
+399 WEPLTEPNRTG

-418 SPNPGEPLRPLRAIA
+418 SPNPGEPLKPLRAIA

-468 GEIASSVGKKM
+468 GEIAASVGKKM
-479 QTLGENRQVVAIT
+479 QTLGESRQIVAIT

-497 AAGARTHFFVNKKVI
+497 AAGARTHFFVSKEVI

-519 LQEVRG
+519 LQEIRG
-525 DERLHELARMLG
+525 EERLHELARMLG

-549 LLRGAEIT
+549 LLRGAGKGS
-557 AP
+557 

>member
-1 VPATLRSLRIRN
+1 MPATLRSLRIRN

-51 ERADKSVIRTGEEQC
+51 ERADKSVIRTGEDQC

-71 FHLQDVDRIN
+71 FNLQDADRIN
-81 ALLAEE
+81 ALLADE

-94 GELLIRRLLSVSG
+94 GELLIRRVLSVSG

-145 EYQLRLVDAFAGK
+145 EYQLRLVDAFAGNGD
-158 ESLFRSYPDVFG
+158 LFRSYPDVFG

-183 VETGLSNLDL
+183 AETALSNLDL
-193 WRHQLTEIRGAGI
+193 WRHQLAEIQGAGI
-206 RVGERSELESQY
+206 RAGERSELESQY
-218 SVAANGRRILELTG
+218 SIAANGRRILELTG

-247 QLGELARLLRELEKM
+247 QLGELARLLRELEKI
-262 DGKTHEFVED
+262 DGQTHEFVED

-286 LVSYQQRVDLDPAAL
+286 LVSYQQRVDLDPGAL

-309 LLERLRRKY
+309 LLERLSRKY
-318 GRDEAGL
+318 GRDEPGL
-325 LEVAGELETKLSRA
+325 LELAAELETKLSRT
-339 EHRESILEELRLGA
+339 EHRESILEKLRLDA
-353 DRLRQQVWSIG
+353 DNLQKKAWSIA
-364 QQLTGIR
+364 QQLTRVR
-371 HTGATELAKSIRVHL
+371 HAGGVELAESIRAHL

-399 WETLPEPNRTG
+399 WETLAQPNRTG

-418 SPNPGEPLRPLRAIA
+418 SPNPGEPLKPLRAIA

-468 GEIASSVGKKM
+468 GEIASAVGKKM

-497 AAGARTHFFVNKKVI
+497 AAGAGTHFFVTKEVI

-525 DERLHELARMLG
+525 DQRLQELARMLG

-549 LLRGAEIT
+549 LLRAGGE
-557 AP
+557 

>member
-1 VPATLRSLRIRN
+1 VLT
-13 LALVE
+13 
-18 QLDWELA
+18 
-25 AGFNVV
+25 
-31 TGETGAGK
+31 
-39 SIIIGALKMILG
+39 
-51 ERADKSVIRTGEEQC
+51 
-66 SVEAL
+66 
-71 FHLQDVDRIN
+71 
-81 ALLAEE
+81 
-87 GVDPCEE
+87 
-94 GELLIRRLLSVSG
+94 VSG

-119 LGFLKDVGDGL
+119 LGFLKEVGDGL

-145 EYQLRLVDAFAGK
+145 EYQLRLVDAFAGN
-158 ESLFRSYPDVFG
+158 ENLIRSYPDAFA
-170 RWQQTRKELDEFE
+170 RWQQTRKELEEFE
-183 VETGLSNLDL
+183 AETALSNLDL
-193 WRHQLTEIRGAGI
+193 FRHQVTEIRGAAI
-206 RVGERSELESQY
+206 RVGERTELEAQY
-218 SVAANGRRILELTG
+218 SIAANGRRILELTG
-232 AGIALLSESE
+232 ASISLLSESE
-242 NALLT
+242 TALLT
-247 QLGELARLLRELEKM
+247 QLGELARLLRELEKI
-262 DGKTHEFVED
+262 DGQTREFVED

-309 LLERLRRKY
+309 LLERLSRKY

-325 LEVAGELETKLSRA
+325 LELADELETKLSRS
-339 EHRESILEELRLGA
+339 EHRESILEKLRLDA
-353 DRLRQQVWSIG
+353 DKLRQQIWSIG
-364 QQLTGIR
+364 KQLTRIR
-371 HTGATELAKSIRVHL
+371 HSSGAELAKSIRGHL

-399 WETLPEPNRTG
+399 WEALAEPNRTG

-418 SPNPGEPLRPLRAIA
+418 SPNPGEPLKPLRAIA

-497 AAGARTHFFVNKKVI
+497 AAGAGTHFFVSKEVI
-512 DGRTRTS
+512 DGRTRTF

-537 GRTSSALEHART
+537 GRTTSALEHART
-549 LLRGAEIT
+549 LLRGNSAGK
-557 AP
+557 P

>member
-1 VPATLRSLRIRN
+1 MPATLRSLRIRN

-71 FHLQDVDRIN
+71 FHLQDADRIN

-87 GVDPCEE
+87 GVDPCED

-183 VETGLSNLDL
+183 AETGLGNLDL
-193 WRHQLTEIRGAGI
+193 WRHQLTEIRGARI

-247 QLGELARLLRELEKM
+247 QLGELARLLRELEKI

-309 LLERLRRKY
+309 LLERLSRKY
-318 GRDEAGL
+318 GRDEAGI
-325 LEVAGELETKLSRA
+325 LELAGELETKLSRA

-353 DRLRQQVWSIG
+353 DRLRQQVWSVG

-371 HTGATELAKSIRVHL
+371 HTGATELAKSIRGHL

-418 SPNPGEPLRPLRAIA
+418 SPNPGEPLKPLRAIA

-497 AAGARTHFFVNKKVI
+497 AAGARTHFFVNKEVI

-549 LLRGAEIT
+549 LLRGGEK
-557 AP
+557 

>member
-25 AGFNVV
+25 AGFNAV

-71 FHLQDVDRIN
+71 FQLEDADRIN
-81 ALLAEE
+81 ALLMDQ

-94 GELLIRRLLSVSG
+94 GELLIRRVLALSG

-119 LGFLKDVGDGL
+119 LGFLKEVGDGL

-145 EYQLRLVDAFAGK
+145 EYQLRLVDAFAGN
-158 ESLFRSYPDVFG
+158 ENLIASYPAIFA

-183 VETGLSNLDL
+183 AETAVSNLDL

-206 RVGERSELESQY
+206 RAGERAELEGQY
-218 SVAANGRRILELTG
+218 SIAANGRRILELTG
-232 AGIALLSESE
+232 GSIALLSESE

-247 QLGELARLLRELEKM
+247 QLGELARLLRELEKI
-262 DGKTHEFVED
+262 DGQAHDFVEA

-286 LVSYQQRVDLDPAAL
+286 LVSYQQRVDLDPGAL
-301 QMMEERLN
+301 QMTEERLN
-309 LLERLRRKY
+309 LLEGLTRKY
-318 GRDEAGL
+318 SRDEAGL
-325 LEVAGELETKLSRA
+325 LELADELETKLSRA
-339 EHRESILEELRLGA
+339 EHRESILEKLRLDA
-353 DRLRQQVWSIG
+353 DNLRQQVWSIG
-364 QQLTGIR
+364 QELTQIR
-371 HTGATELAKSIRVHL
+371 QVSGAELAKSIHGHL

-418 SPNPGEPLRPLRAIA
+418 SPNPGEPLKPLRAIA

-468 GEIASSVGKKM
+468 GEIASAVGKKM
-479 QTLGENRQVVAIT
+479 QTLGKNRQIVAIT

-497 AAGARTHFFVNKKVI
+497 AAGARTHYFVSKEVV

-519 LQEVRG
+519 LQEVKG
-525 DERLHELARMLG
+525 DERLQELARMLG
-537 GRTSSALEHART
+537 GKTSSALEHART
-549 LLRGAEIT
+549 LLRSAEK
-557 AP
+557 

>member
-1 VPATLRSLRIRN
+1 MPATLRSLRIRN

-51 ERADKSVIRTGEEQC
+51 ERADKSVIRTGEDQC

-71 FHLQDVDRIN
+71 FNLQDADRIN
-81 ALLAEE
+81 ALLADE

-94 GELLIRRLLSVSG
+94 GELLIRRVLSVSG

-145 EYQLRLVDAFAGK
+145 EYQLRLVDAFAGNGD
-158 ESLFRSYPDVFG
+158 LFRSYPDVFG

-183 VETGLSNLDL
+183 AETALSNLDL
-193 WRHQLTEIRGAGI
+193 WRHQLAEIQGAGI
-206 RVGERSELESQY
+206 RAGERSELESQY
-218 SVAANGRRILELTG
+218 SIAANGRRILELTG

-247 QLGELARLLRELEKM
+247 QLGELARLLRELEKI
-262 DGKTHEFVED
+262 DGQTHEFVED

-286 LVSYQQRVDLDPAAL
+286 LVSYQQRVDLDPGAL

-309 LLERLRRKY
+309 LLERLSRKY
-318 GRDEAGL
+318 GRDEPGL
-325 LEVAGELETKLSRA
+325 LELAAELETKLSRT
-339 EHRESILEELRLGA
+339 EHRESILEKLRLDA
-353 DRLRQQVWSIG
+353 DNLQKKAWSIA
-364 QQLTGIR
+364 QQLTRVR
-371 HTGATELAKSIRVHL
+371 HAGGVELAESIRAHL

-399 WETLPEPNRTG
+399 WETLAQPNRTG

-418 SPNPGEPLRPLRAIA
+418 SPNPGEPLKPLRAIA

-468 GEIASSVGKKM
+468 GEIASAVGKKM

-497 AAGARTHFFVNKKVI
+497 AAGAGTHFFVTKEVI

-525 DERLHELARMLG
+525 DQRLQELARMLG

-549 LLRGAEIT
+549 LLRAGGEK
-557 AP
+557 